1 MPQQNFDDVSNTALY
16 QLITSKVL
24 PALEEIKLHQVET
37 NGRVSHLEERE
48 ESHTEQLQAGRKKHG
63 ELDQRLTRVE
73 AVTEVRDQYQE
84 KEIDEA
90 KGERRGIQQELIQVG
105 KEIARIGAGAG
116 LAALVIKLLGEV
128 RP

>member
-1 MPQQNFDDVSNTALY
+1 MTQQNFDDVSNTALY

-37 NGRVSHLEERE
+37 NGRVNHLEERE